1 MQEELRSHHL
11 WVLHPNLPQHLQLQL
26 LQHQGFM
33 QTIILQQFQQ
43 VIEQGKQIHTLKETI
58 TQIIGEQQRPA
69 SYIESLEAML
79 FRTKSTGG
87 PEAPVRKATPES
99 PIAPDVPLKH
109 PEPVSARIKAMVRPA
124 MEMEAQY
131 DVVSYGMPSR
141 GIQPIT
147 LGPPLVAVANHQIL
161 LIHLKPLWPSRG
173 IRPVRPGPPLV
184 AVANNHLLQMSLA
197 THLMRVSCQ
206 CLAVAT

>member
-1 MQEELRSHHL
+1 MAEALTTLQMCGFDPIPDGATVAHPEEP
-11 WVLHPNLPQHLQLQL
+11 VAADPQSNILQL

-79 FRTKSTGG
+79 FQTESTGG

-109 PEPVSARIKAMVRPA
+109 PEPVSAGIKAMVRPA
-124 MEMEAQY
+124 MEMEAQC
-131 DVVSYGMPSR
+131 DVASYGMPSSE
-141 GIQPIT
+141 IQPYG
-147 LGPPLVAVANHQIL
+147 GPWI
-161 LIHLKPLWPSRG
+161 
-173 IRPVRPGPPLV
+173 
-184 AVANNHLLQMSLA
+184 
-197 THLMRVSCQ
+197 
-206 CLAVAT
+206 

>member
-1 MQEELRSHHL
+1 MAEALTTLQMCGFDPIPYGAT
-11 WVLHPNLPQHLQLQL
+11 VTHPEGPIAADPQSNILQV

-58 TQIIGEQQRPA
+58 TQIIGEQQRQA
-69 SYIESLEAML
+69 NYIKSLEAML

-109 PEPVSARIKAMVRPA
+109 PEPVSAGAHNSGNLISPA
-124 MEMEAQY
+124 VKMEAQC
-131 DVVSYGMPSR
+131 DVASYETGCPAARSSHAEGR
-141 GIQPIT
+141 GSE
-147 LGPPLVAVANHQIL
+147 A
-161 LIHLKPLWPSRG
+161 
-173 IRPVRPGPPLV
+173 
-184 AVANNHLLQMSLA
+184 
-197 THLMRVSCQ
+197 
-206 CLAVAT
+206 